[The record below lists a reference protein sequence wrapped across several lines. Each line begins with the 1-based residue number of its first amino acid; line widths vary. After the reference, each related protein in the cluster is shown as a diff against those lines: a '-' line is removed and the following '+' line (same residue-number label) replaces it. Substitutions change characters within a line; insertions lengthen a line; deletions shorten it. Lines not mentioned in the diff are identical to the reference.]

1 MRAERLK
8 EALKNHPTSDILPSM
23 IPMSDE
29 IQPLLGDVLDSMN
42 MRRSCCRQKLLTTS
56 LFSEY
61 Y

>member
-29 IQPLLGDVLDSMN
+29 IQPLLGDVLDSMT